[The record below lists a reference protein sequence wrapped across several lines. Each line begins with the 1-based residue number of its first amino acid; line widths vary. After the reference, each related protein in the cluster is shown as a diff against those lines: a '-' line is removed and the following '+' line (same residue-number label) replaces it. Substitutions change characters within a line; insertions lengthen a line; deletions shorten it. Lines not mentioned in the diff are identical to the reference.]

1 MEMNGAQLLE
11 ILEQSLE
18 NIYTGDPAKK
28 VGGMI
33 QVSGLT
39 FTYDPQSPI
48 GARVGSVSVGTRPLD
63 TQARY
68 RVATNSLLAE
78 GGHNYGTFRTI
89 SSQADLGSQFEMI
102 KGWMREYSGITT
114 PPAGR
119 IKQTGH

>member
-1 MEMNGAQLLE
+1 LE

-39 FTYDPQSPI
+39 FTYDPQ
-48 GARVGSVSVGTRPLD
+48 GRVGGRVHSASVNGKPFD
-63 TQARY
+63 AQARY

-78 GGHNYGTFRTI
+78 GGFNYGTFRTI

-102 KGWMREYSGITT
+102 EGWMRRHPGITALT
-114 PPAGR
+114 PGR
-119 IKQTGH
+119 IRQTSH